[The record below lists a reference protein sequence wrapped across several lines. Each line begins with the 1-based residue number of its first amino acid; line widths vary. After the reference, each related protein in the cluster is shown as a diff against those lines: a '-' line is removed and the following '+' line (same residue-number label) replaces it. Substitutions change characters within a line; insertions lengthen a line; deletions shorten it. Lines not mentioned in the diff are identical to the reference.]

1 MKTFLALLLLIPS
14 LSWGITLNEI
24 FNFILHTDIEEIGK
38 MILWIIAFFIGGY
51 FALKLIESFFEFVQ
65 NFFEKREGKKEEKA
79 KEDWEPDREKRL
91 KAINREM
98 FIFKLKG
105 IIYGTLGV
113 IIVILFF
120 YFFIFY
126 AYFQT

>member
-1 MKTFLALLLLIPS
+1 MKNLLIIFLLVPS
-14 LSWGITLNEI
+14 LGWGITLSEI
-24 FNFILHTDIEEIGK
+24 FNFIIYTDLEEIGL
-38 MILWIIAFFIGGY
+38 MIFWIVVFFIGGY
-51 FALKLIESFFEFVQ
+51 LVLKLIELFFEFVQ
-65 NFFEKREGKKEEKA
+65 DFLEKREEKKEEKA
-79 KEDWEPDREKRL
+79 KKDWEPNREKRL

-105 IIYGTLGV
+105 IIYGTIGV